1 MMASFALHGC
11 SSVGEPLGLKPGT
24 LGMFDPTRAE
34 EISNGSPDAGIE
46 SHVGQAV
53 PAEIVIGRVRMF
65 EAMPKEESES
75 VYKRQYLTFVQTWQN
90 PREPTLSMDEFVS
103 TISGFCYV
111 SLWSTP
117 VIEISMAALVPADI
131 VDRIQ
136 YPGILDMLF
145 WTGVGD
151 LVAARTNDD
160 GVLIVQRILC
170 SEGPGYRE
178 CSRSYAKGLFDATTG
193 RELSYRGK
201 VKKDGLIV
209 DTTHYKVVKRGE

>member
-1 MMASFALHGC
+1 MMASLAIQGC
-11 SSVGEPLGLKPGT
+11 SSIGEPLGLKPGT

-34 EISNGSPDAGIE
+34 EMSNGAPEAGIE
-46 SHVGQAV
+46 SHTGPAV
-53 PAEIVIGRVRMF
+53 PAVIVIGRVRLF
-65 EAMPKEESES
+65 EAMPTEESES
-75 VYKRQYLTFVQTWQN
+75 IYRRQYLTFVQTWEN
-90 PREPTLSMDEFVS
+90 PREPTLSMEEFVS
-103 TISGFCYV
+103 TISGFCRV

-117 VIEISMAALVPADI
+117 VIEISMDALVPVDI

-170 SEGPGYRE
+170 SEGSGYRE
-178 CSRSYAKGLFDATTG
+178 CSKSYGKGFFDATTG

-209 DTTHYKVVKRGE
+209 DTTHYKVVKKE